1 MSIRALVV
9 RLTSKGEAMII
20 FGKRLSDYV
29 DFCRVFLIL
38 IPLVGIARL
47 ALSLGGVPNSTAR
60 WLSMT
65 VTVWIAVIYYSIR
78 VHTSG
83 FGSYKQLLPVV
94 ALLNVSA
101 QVIAITGIAIAIF
114 SGTNNVFSS
123 PEFAFGSDGKTWTH
137 LLAHVF
143 VGTTAGTFVP
153 WLIGSGILAI
163 TRKVSASDRKA
174 VASES

>member
-9 RLTSKGEAMII
+9 RLTGKGEVMII

-38 IPLVGIARL
+38 IPLVGITRL

-65 VTVWIAVIYYSIR
+65 VTVWIAVIYYSVR

-143 VGTTAGTFVP
+143 VGTTVGSLLP
-153 WLIGSGILAI
+153 WIIGSGILAL
-163 TRKVSASDRKA
+163 TRKFAGSEHKIVRSA
-174 VASES
+174 

>member
-1 MSIRALVV
+1 ME
-9 RLTSKGEAMII
+9 GENMVI
-20 FGKRLSDYV
+20 FGRRLSDYV
-29 DFCRVFLIL
+29 AFCRVFLIL
-38 IPLVGIARL
+38 IFVIGIGRL

-65 VTVWIAVIYYSIR
+65 AAVWLAVIYYSVR

-83 FGSYKQLLPVV
+83 FGSYKQLLPVI
-94 ALLNVSA
+94 ALLNLTA

-114 SGTNNVFSS
+114 TGNNNVFSS

-143 VGTTAGTFVP
+143 GGTTIGTLLP
-153 WLIGSGILAI
+153 WFIGCSFLAL
-163 TRKVSASDRKA
+163 TRKLTASHRK
-174 VASES
+174 VIQTES